1 VIFLAQIDIQG
12 VQDTISTL
20 RKFEP
25 DLYKQL
31 IKDIKNEPGVNE
43 VMSGIRS
50 RIPVVSPLQGNQFGY
65 GGMNH
70 NGRTSYKIPKVSV
83 QATPSKRLNFANERS
98 IVTIQVLSPKNG
110 VGFEII
116 DMVGRGQNANTRQ
129 AQGMRRKLAGSP
141 SRYVWKG
148 FEERREGVTRA
159 IVSILDRYSQ
169 TVNVKLKVK

>member
-1 VIFLAQIDIQG
+1 MVARIDVQG

-25 DLYKQL
+25 ELYKQL
-31 IKDIKNEPGVNE
+31 IKDIKNEPGINQ

-50 RIPVVSPLQGNQFGY
+50 RIPTVSPLQGNQFGY
-65 GGMNH
+65 GGMIH
-70 NGRTSYKIPKVSV
+70 SGRTSYKIPKVSTSV
-83 QATPSKRLNFANERS
+83 TPSKRLNFANERS
-98 IVTIQVLSPKNG
+98 IVTIQVVSPSNG

-116 DMVGRGQNANTRQ
+116 DMVGRGKNANTRQ
-129 AQGMRRKLAGSP
+129 ARGMRQKLVGEP

-159 IVSILDRYSQ
+159 VTNIIQRYSE